1 MRCILN
7 LSLLLSL
14 MVYQIQCTNQEI
26 LITDSEA
33 KSWYKQDTAPNKHK
47 PSNVYDKDY
56 TTTYSVKDGDTDG
69 NFLNLYFSE
78 INAIYEVKITN
89 RLDENECC
97 TDRIIGTAVF
107 VYLKEVDHEVKRC
120 GEILGKITVK
130 FNFKAL
136 LLIIRIS

>member
-1 MRCILN
+1 M
-7 LSLLLSL
+7 
-14 MVYQIQCTNQEI
+14 
-26 LITDSEA
+26 
-33 KSWYKQDTAPNKHK
+33 
-47 PSNVYDKDY
+47 YDKDY
-56 TTTYSVKDGDTDG
+56 TTTYSVKDGETDG

-89 RLDENECC
+89 RLDTCC
-97 TDRIIGTAVF
+97 SNRIIGTAVF
-107 VYLKEVDHEVKRC
+107 VYLKEDDHEDNEVKRC

>member
-14 MVYQIQCTNQEI
+14 IVYQIQCTNQGI
-26 LITDSEA
+26 LITDSDA
-33 KSWYKQDTAPNKHK
+33 KSWYQDDSKSDSAREKHK

-107 VYLKEVDHEVKRC
+107 VYLKEDDHDDNE
-120 GEILGKITVK
+120 
-130 FNFKAL
+130 
-136 LLIIRIS
+136 